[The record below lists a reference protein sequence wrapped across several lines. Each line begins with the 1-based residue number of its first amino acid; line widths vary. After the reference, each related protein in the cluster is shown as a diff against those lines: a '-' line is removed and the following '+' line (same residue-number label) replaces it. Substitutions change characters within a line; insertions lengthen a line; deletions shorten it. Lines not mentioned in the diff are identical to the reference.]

1 MAKKLS
7 EEPFIFSNR
16 IDERQFIKNRII
28 FENNDIEALIVGSS
42 RLMQVS
48 NKIYKRKLLNL
59 SVSGA
64 SLEDQITITEMA
76 LEKFDP
82 EKIILGADPWLFNK
96 FNGQNRWKSI
106 SDEYYQTLKN
116 IEDFEKSKKLLDLN
130 FEQENKNPFVNLI
143 NQIYENINLRNLK
156 LVPLNENNQLKQII
170 RNDGSRIY
178 SKKDT
183 SHKVISQVINY
194 SMEKY
199 YFSDEKFKLYEK
211 FINYLSLR
219 YKKEIILVLSPYHS
233 ESYALT
239 LKKIP
244 HYQDVEKKFTRLAK
258 EKSIKLIGSYSMEKT
273 ECEDDEF
280 YNGDHPKSSCMTKI
294 FKQIN

>member
-1 MAKKLS
+1 MKVFISIFFGIFAIIFLVFLKINNEKKNNQIA
-7 EEPFIFSNR
+7 E
-16 IDERQFIKNRII
+16 QFIQAGIY
-28 FENNDIEALIVGSS
+28 FSSNNL
-42 RLMQVS
+42 
-48 NKIYKRKLLNL
+48 
-59 SVSGA
+59 
-64 SLEDQITITEMA
+64 
-76 LEKFDP
+76 
-82 EKIILGADPWLFNK
+82 
-96 FNGQNRWKSI
+96 
-106 SDEYYQTLKN
+106 
-116 IEDFEKSKKLLDLN
+116 EKSKDL
-130 FEQENKNPFVNLI
+130 
-143 NQIYENINLRNLK
+143 YENINLRNLK

-244 HYQDVEKKFTRLAK
+244 HYQDVEKKFIRLAQ

-280 YNGDHPKSSCMTKI
+280 YNGDHPKSNCMTKI

>member
-16 IDERQFIKNRII
+16 VDERQFIKNRII
-28 FENNDIEALIVGSS
+28 FENNEIDALIVGSS

-219 YKKEIILVLSPYHS
+219 YKK
-233 ESYALT
+233 
-239 LKKIP
+239 
-244 HYQDVEKKFTRLAK
+244 R
-258 EKSIKLIGSYSMEKT
+258 
-273 ECEDDEF
+273 
-280 YNGDHPKSSCMTKI
+280 
-294 FKQIN
+294 